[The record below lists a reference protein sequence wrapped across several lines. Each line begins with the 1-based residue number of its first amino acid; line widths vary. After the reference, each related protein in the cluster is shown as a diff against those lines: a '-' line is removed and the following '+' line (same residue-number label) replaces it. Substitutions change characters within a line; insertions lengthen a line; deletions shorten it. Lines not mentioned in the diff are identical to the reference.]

1 MLRTLHYW
9 KDPFVR
15 GGQEEFSRISEI
27 YIGREGI
34 ESRNSTVLT
43 KVKKSVRGINRTSVV
58 VGKPVVGT
66 RL

>member
-34 ESRNSTVLT
+34 ESS
-43 KVKKSVRGINRTSVV
+43 SVV